1 MKRNKKASKLDRRH
15 QAFTRFMIIVA
26 VMVIWMLGV
35 SARLVHLQVTQSGWL
50 REKALDIR
58 QDIKQTKL
66 MRGSIFD
73 RNGRTLAM
81 SVRARTL
88 YANATEIEDI
98 EGTAAAVAKSLK
110 LDQKQIADA
119 LRKGKEAGKK
129 FVPLAKK
136 LDDETVTRVNRELDR
151 AEARKPDLPS
161 FKGLHWREDQ
171 KRSYPY
177 QTLASQTIG
186 FSDSSDTGKAG
197 IEQSLDKVLRSS
209 VVEKAQIRDRL
220 GRVIREEEVEEARQ
234 PGDVFL
240 TIDANLQ
247 YFAEQALENGV
258 VSSSARSG
266 MLIALRPK
274 TGEILALAN
283 YPNFDPNTVTEA
295 TSKFVLNSS
304 VQSVYSPGSVFK
316 LVTYASAVDKGLL
329 TAGSTI
335 DAGNGTVTVGGRTFK
350 DKHGGGPIPAADAM
364 ARSSNVCAI
373 KTALSVGKEDFYSM
387 TRKMGFGSKTGI
399 ELPGEVSGIIRSPE
413 RWSGDSLASQ
423 AIGYEMGVTAL
434 QMAVSFATIGNNGVR
449 VSPNIVKEI
458 RTTNTEPPSKKA
470 PEQVRVVSEE
480 TAAATRELLK
490 KVVIS
495 GTGKRAKLDGYS
507 VAGKTGT
514 AWKFNPETKSVDS
527 SKYIS
532 SFIGMAP
539 ADDPEIVVAVVID
552 EPRNG
557 GRDGGQ
563 VAAPIFREVTQYIL
577 EQTGVKEDESRS
589 PEQKQVA
596 AKTEQRP
603 EVSQER
609 QATALNAKERTAM
622 PAAPKT
628 EGVSKP
634 EKKLPAAEPKSKD
647 KPSDGRPR
655 VVEKLTADNDRS
667 EPAYGSGPDQRKIE
681 T

>member
-1 MKRNKKASKLDRRH
+1 
-15 QAFTRFMIIVA
+15 MIIVA

-66 MRGSIFD
+66 LRGSILD

-88 YANATEIEDI
+88 YADATEIEDV
-98 EGTAAAVAKSLK
+98 EGTAAAVAKALK
-110 LDQKQIADA
+110 IDVRQIAEA
-119 LRKGKEAGKK
+119 LRKGKEWGKK
-129 FVPLAKK
+129 FVPLARK
-136 LDDETVTRVNRELDR
+136 LDDEIVTRVNRELDR

-171 KRSYPY
+171 RRSYPY

-186 FSDSSDTGKAG
+186 FSDSTDSGKAG

-209 VVEKAQIRDRL
+209 IVEKVQVRDRL
-220 GRVIREEEVEEARQ
+220 GRVIKEEEVEKEGE
-234 PGDVFL
+234 PGDVVL
-240 TIDANLQ
+240 TIDANFQ
-247 YFAEQALENGV
+247 YFAEQALEKGV
-258 VSSSARSG
+258 TDSGARSG
-266 MLIALRPK
+266 MLIAIKPK
-274 TGEILALAN
+274 TGEVLALAN

-295 TSKFVLNSS
+295 NSKFVLNNS

-329 TAGSTI
+329 SADSSI

-350 DKHGGGPIPAADAM
+350 DKNGGGPISAVDAM
-364 ARSSNVCAI
+364 AKSSNVCAI

-449 VSPNIVKEI
+449 VSPNIVKEV

-470 PEQVRVVSEE
+470 RDQVRVVSAE
-480 TAAATRELLK
+480 TASAMRELLK

-539 ADDPEIVVAVVID
+539 ADEPEIVVAVVID

-563 VAAPIFREVTQYIL
+563 VAAPIFRDVTQYLL
-577 EQTGVKEDESRS
+577 EQLGVREDQPKSVGS
-589 PEQKQVA
+589 PQAVA
-596 AKTEQRP
+596 KAEPT
-603 EVSQER
+603 
-609 QATALNAKERTAM
+609 
-622 PAAPKT
+622 
-628 EGVSKP
+628 P
-634 EKKLPAAEPKSKD
+634 EKKAPAASSSVDKGAKASTEEPKKSSEKPKEVQAPKSKD
-647 KPSDGRPR
+647 KPGDGRPR
-655 VVEKLTADNDRS
+655 VVEKLTASDRAV
-667 EPAYGSGPDQRKIE
+667 PFHFRKRPDLREIE

>member
-1 MKRNKKASKLDRRH
+1 MRRKKIPKLDRRH

-58 QDIKQTKL
+58 QDVKQTRL
-66 MRGSIFD
+66 MRGSILD

-88 YANATEIEDI
+88 YADATKVEDVD
-98 EGTAAAVAKSLK
+98 GTAAAVAKALK
-110 LDQKQIADA
+110 LDAKQLAEA
-119 LRKGKEAGKK
+119 LKKGKEGGKK
-129 FVPLAKK
+129 FVPLARK
-136 LDDETVTRVNRELDR
+136 LDDEIVTRVNRELDR
-151 AEARKPDLPS
+151 GEARKPDLPS

-171 KRSYPY
+171 RRSYPY

-186 FSDSSDTGKAG
+186 FSDSSDSGKAG

-209 VVEKAQIRDRL
+209 IVEKVQVRDRL
-220 GRVIREEEVEEARQ
+220 GRVIKEEDVEKEGE
-234 PGDVFL
+234 PGDVVL

-247 YFAEQALENGV
+247 YFAEQALERGV
-258 VSSSARSG
+258 TDSGARSG
-266 MLIALRPK
+266 MLIAIKPK
-274 TGEILALAN
+274 TGEVLALAN
-283 YPNFDPNTVTEA
+283 YPNFDPNTITEA
-295 TSKFVLNSS
+295 NSKFVLNNS
-304 VQSVYSPGSVFK
+304 VQSVFSPGSIFK
-316 LVTYASAVDKGLL
+316 LVTYASAVDIGLL
-329 TAGSTI
+329 TADSSI

-350 DKHGGGPIPAADAM
+350 DKHGNGMIPAVDAM
-364 ARSSNVCAI
+364 AKSSNVCAI
-373 KTALSVGKEDFYSM
+373 KTALSVGKENFYSM
-387 TRKMGFGSKTGI
+387 TRRMGFGSKTGI

-449 VSPNIVKEI
+449 VSPSIVKEI
-458 RTTNTEPPSKKA
+458 RTANTEPPSKKA

-577 EQTGVKEDESRS
+577 EQSGIKEDQSRA
-589 PEQKQVA
+589 PEQEQVA
-596 AKTEQRP
+596 VKTEPKPDVPKEKQK
-603 EVSQER
+603 
-609 QATALNAKERTAM
+609 TALETKDRSVKQDASK
-622 PAAPKT
+622 PDAAR
-628 EGVSKP
+628 KP
-634 EKKLPAAEPKSKD
+634 EKRLPAATPKAKE
-647 KPSDGRPR
+647 KPADGRPR
-655 VVEKLTADNDRS
+655 VVEKLTAINIGYEELYRS
-667 EPAYGSGPDQRKIE
+667 GLYQRKIE

>member
-1 MKRNKKASKLDRRH
+1 MRRKKSTKLDRRH

-66 MRGSIFD
+66 LRGSILD

-88 YANATEIEDI
+88 YADATEIEDV
-98 EGTAAAVAKSLK
+98 EGTAAAVAKALK
-110 LDQKQIADA
+110 IDVRQIAEA
-119 LRKGKEAGKK
+119 LRKGKEWGKK
-129 FVPLAKK
+129 FVPLARK
-136 LDDETVTRVNRELDR
+136 LDDEIVTRVNRELDR

-171 KRSYPY
+171 RRSYPY

-186 FSDSSDTGKAG
+186 FSDSSDSGKAG

-209 VVEKAQIRDRL
+209 IVEKVQVRDRL
-220 GRVIREEEVEEARQ
+220 GRVIKEEEVEKEGE
-234 PGDVFL
+234 PGDVVL
-240 TIDANLQ
+240 TIDANFQ
-247 YFAEQALENGV
+247 YFAEQALEKGV
-258 VSSSARSG
+258 TDSGARSG
-266 MLIALRPK
+266 MLIAIKPK
-274 TGEILALAN
+274 TGEVLALAN

-295 TSKFVLNSS
+295 NSKFVLNNS

-329 TAGSTI
+329 SADSSI

-350 DKHGGGPIPAADAM
+350 DKNGGGPISAVDAM
-364 ARSSNVCAI
+364 AKSSNVCAI

-449 VSPNIVKEI
+449 VSPNIVKEV

-470 PEQVRVVSEE
+470 RDQVRVVSAE
-480 TAAATRELLK
+480 TASAMRELLK

-539 ADDPEIVVAVVID
+539 ADEPEIVVAVVID

-563 VAAPIFREVTQYIL
+563 VAAPIFRDVTQYLL
-577 EQTGVKEDESRS
+577 EQLGVREDQPKSAV
-589 PEQKQVA
+589 PPQA
-596 AKTEQRP
+596 IAKAEPT
-603 EVSQER
+603 
-609 QATALNAKERTAM
+609 
-622 PAAPKT
+622 
-628 EGVSKP
+628 P
-634 EKKLPAAEPKSKD
+634 EKNSPTASSSVDKGAKARKEEPKKSSEKPKEVQAPKSKD
-647 KPSDGRPR
+647 KPGDGRPR
-655 VVEKLTADNDRS
+655 VVEKLTASDRAV
-667 EPAYGSGPDQRKIE
+667 PFHFRKRPDLREIE

>member
-1 MKRNKKASKLDRRH
+1 
-15 QAFTRFMIIVA
+15 MIIVA

-66 MRGSIFD
+66 LRGSILD

-88 YANATEIEDI
+88 YADATEIEDV
-98 EGTAAAVAKSLK
+98 EGTAAAVAKALK
-110 LDQKQIADA
+110 IDVRQIAEA
-119 LRKGKEAGKK
+119 LRKGKEGGKK
-129 FVPLAKK
+129 FVPLARK
-136 LDDETVTRVNRELDR
+136 LDDEIVTKVNRELDR

-171 KRSYPY
+171 RRSYPY

-186 FSDSSDTGKAG
+186 FSDSSDSGKAG

-209 VVEKAQIRDRL
+209 IVEKVQVRDRL
-220 GRVIREEEVEEARQ
+220 GRVIKEEEVEKEGE
-234 PGDVFL
+234 PGDVVL
-240 TIDANLQ
+240 TIDANFQ
-247 YFAEQALENGV
+247 YFAEQALEKGV
-258 VSSSARSG
+258 TDSGARSG
-266 MLIALRPK
+266 MLIAIKPK
-274 TGEILALAN
+274 TGEVLALAN

-295 TSKFVLNSS
+295 NSKFVLNNS

-329 TAGSTI
+329 SADSSI

-350 DKHGGGPIPAADAM
+350 DKNGGGPISAVDAM
-364 ARSSNVCAI
+364 AKSSNVCAI

-449 VSPNIVKEI
+449 VSPNIVKEV

-470 PEQVRVVSEE
+470 RDQVRVVSAE
-480 TAAATRELLK
+480 TASAMRELLK

-539 ADDPEIVVAVVID
+539 ADEPEIVVAVVID

-563 VAAPIFREVTQYIL
+563 VAAPIFRDVTQYLL
-577 EQTGVKEDESRS
+577 EQLGVREDQPKSAV
-589 PEQKQVA
+589 PPQA
-596 AKTEQRP
+596 IAKAEPT
-603 EVSQER
+603 
-609 QATALNAKERTAM
+609 
-622 PAAPKT
+622 
-628 EGVSKP
+628 P
-634 EKKLPAAEPKSKD
+634 EKNSPTASSSVDKGAKARKEEPKKSSEKPKEVQAPKSKD
-647 KPSDGRPR
+647 KPGDGRPR
-655 VVEKLTADNDRS
+655 VVEKLTASDRAV
-667 EPAYGSGPDQRKIE
+667 PFHFRKRPDLREIE

>member
-1 MKRNKKASKLDRRH
+1 MRRKKSAKLDRRH

-66 MRGSIFD
+66 MRGSILD

-88 YANATEIEDI
+88 YADATEVEDVG
-98 EGTAAAVAKSLK
+98 GTAAAVAKALK
-110 LDQKQIADA
+110 IDVKQLSDA
-119 LRKGKEAGKK
+119 LRKGKEGGKK

-136 LDDETVTRVNRELDR
+136 LDDEVVTRVNRELDR

-171 KRSYPY
+171 RRSYPY

-186 FSDSSDTGKAG
+186 FSDSSDSGKAG

-209 VVEKAQIRDRL
+209 IVEKVQVRDRL
-220 GRVIREEEVEEARQ
+220 GRVIREEDVEKEGH
-234 PGDVFL
+234 PGDVVL
-240 TIDANLQ
+240 TIDANFQ
-247 YFAEQALENGV
+247 YFAEQALERGV
-258 VSSSARSG
+258 VDSGARSG
-266 MLIALRPK
+266 MLIAIKPK
-274 TGEILALAN
+274 TGEVLALAN

-295 TSKFVLNSS
+295 NSKFVLNNS

-329 TAGSTI
+329 SADSSI

-350 DKHGGGPIPAADAM
+350 DKHGGGPIPAVDAM
-364 ARSSNVCAI
+364 AKSSNVCAI
-373 KTALSVGKEDFYSM
+373 KTALSVGKEDFHSM

-449 VSPNIVKEI
+449 VSPNIVKEV

-470 PEQVRVVSEE
+470 PEQVRVVSAE
-480 TAAATRELLK
+480 TAAAMRELLK

-539 ADDPEIVVAVVID
+539 ADDPEVVVAVVID

-563 VAAPIFREVTQYIL
+563 VAAPIFRDVTQYLL
-577 EQTGVKEDESRS
+577 EQLGVREDQPKSAV
-589 PEQKQVA
+589 PPQPVT
-596 AKTEQRP
+596 KTE
-603 EVSQER
+603 
-609 QATALNAKERTAM
+609 
-622 PAAPKT
+622 PA
-628 EGVSKP
+628 P
-634 EKKLPAAEPKSKD
+634 EKKVPAVSSSVDKGEKTKKAEPKKSLEKPKEVQAPKSKD
-647 KPSDGRPR
+647 KPGDGRPR
-655 VVEKLTADNDRS
+655 VVEKLTAYDGAV
-667 EPAYGSGPDQRKIE
+667 PFHFRKIPYLREIE